1 MYCVTKYYGSMA
13 GICYSSAEGG
23 LEVRDLYVTKVA
35 LQNKRIKSLLNH
47 EEIVCNNLV
56 MAKYD
61 F

>member
-1 MYCVTKYYGSMA
+1 MSQSTMDQYDF
-13 GICYSSAEGG
+13 CYSSAEGG